1 MAGEEEADLIS
12 AHVIYSII
20 SLALGW
26 GRLAC
31 STRLGELASWFWAQG
46 AAVVRVMACF
56 FSGLIFCSFFTLG
69 SLGILIRIG
78 V

>member
-1 MAGEEEADLIS
+1 MAGEEEAALIS

-31 STRLGELASWFWAQG
+31 STRLGKLASWFWVRG
-46 AAVVRVMACF
+46 VAVGRAMA
-56 FSGLIFCSFFTLG
+56 
-69 SLGILIRIG
+69 
-78 V
+78 